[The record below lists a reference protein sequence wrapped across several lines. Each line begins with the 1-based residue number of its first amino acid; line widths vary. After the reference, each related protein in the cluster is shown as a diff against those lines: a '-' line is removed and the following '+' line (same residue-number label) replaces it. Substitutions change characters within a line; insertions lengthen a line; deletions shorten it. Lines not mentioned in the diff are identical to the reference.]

1 MHKEIIE
8 RHVLVLIIV
17 DIALIILLSF
27 NPDTAFIQYLILYML
42 LIGFVSM
49 TIFRYLTRRE
59 YDYSNMEKW
68 K

>member
-1 MHKEIIE
+1 MRKEIIE
-8 RHVLVLIIV
+8 PHVLVLIIL

-27 NPDTAFIQYLILYML
+27 NPDTTFIQYLIMYLF
-42 LIGFVSM
+42 LIGFVGI
-49 TIFRYLTRRE
+49 TVFRYLNRRE